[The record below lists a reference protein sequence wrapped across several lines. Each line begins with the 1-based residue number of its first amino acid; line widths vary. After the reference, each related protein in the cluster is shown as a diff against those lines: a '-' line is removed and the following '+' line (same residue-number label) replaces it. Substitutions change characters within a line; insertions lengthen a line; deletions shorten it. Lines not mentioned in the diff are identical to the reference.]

1 MNNSFLDT
9 IFQAI
14 NAKRSYQYWALQL
27 GGWLGLCLVS
37 FVSLTLWYNTFVL
50 PHVIHTFLQAVA
62 GMVLSLILG
71 WVFELVWH
79 RPLLLRAAGSILA
92 IALIAIIWT
101 AVRIAM
107 FTWLTN
113 ETGLWA
119 DFGGWYF
126 ASFMVFVSW
135 SACFYCLKYYSRL
148 QKEHTMMLAAAEQTK
163 TEHIKRQQAETIA
176 REAQIKMLRYQ
187 LNPHF
192 LCNTLNAINAL
203 VSFDEKE
210 KAQKMTVQLSQF
222 LRYSLDINPE
232 IEVTLEQEVHALMLY
247 LDIEKTRFEERLE
260 LDFSIKEQA
269 KNAMIPSLLLQPI
282 VENSIK
288 YSVAPSEAGGTISLH
303 AKVLDDQL
311 IIEMSDTGSGAKVAS
326 SKIQSFQ
333 GRGVGLRNIKERL
346 EVLYNTDY
354 QFELS
359 NSPGGGLNT
368 IIRIPFHLSGLKQAN
383 KPTA

>member
-1 MNNSFLDT
+1 ML
-9 IFQAI
+9 
-14 NAKRSYQYWALQL
+14 
-27 GGWLGLCLVS
+27 
-37 FVSLTLWYNTFVL
+37 
-50 PHVIHTFLQAVA
+50 
-62 GMVLSLILG
+62 LSLLLG
-71 WVFELVWH
+71 WVFELVWDKS
-79 RPLLLRAAGSILA
+79 LLLRAASSLLA
-92 IALIAIIWT
+92 IAATAIVWT
-101 AVRIAM
+101 GIRIAM
-107 FTWLTN
+107 FMWLTK

-126 ASFMVFVSW
+126 ASFMVFISW
-135 SACFYCLKYYSRL
+135 SACFYCLKYYSSL

-163 TEHIKRQQAETIA
+163 AEHVKRQQAETIA

-203 VSFDEKE
+203 VRFDEKD

-260 LDFSIKEQA
+260 LNFQIEEPA
-269 KNAMIPSLLLQPI
+269 KKAMIPSLLLQPI

-288 YSVAPSEAGGTISLH
+288 YRVAPSETGGTIGLH
-303 AKVLDDQL
+303 ASVQEQQL
-311 IIEMSDTGSGAKVAS
+311 IIEMSDTGSGAKVAH

-346 EVLYNTDY
+346 EVLYNKDY
-354 QFELS
+354 KFELS
-359 NSPGGGLNT
+359 NSDGGGLRT
-368 IIRIPFHLSGLKQAN
+368 IIRIPYHLTGVRNAD
-383 KPTA
+383 KPAA